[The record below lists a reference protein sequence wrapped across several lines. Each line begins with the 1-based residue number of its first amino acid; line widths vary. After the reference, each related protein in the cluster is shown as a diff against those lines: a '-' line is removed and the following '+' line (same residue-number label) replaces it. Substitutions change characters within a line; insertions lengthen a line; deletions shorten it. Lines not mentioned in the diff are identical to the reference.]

1 MDVRILPLLCLRD
14 EKGSQMSGDL
24 FDFRPEVKTAAY
36 LAHAQRKVGA
46 KFFAVI
52 TLHGQNCNGN
62 RLYSQT
68 DFPVFF
74 RKSNLAII

>member
-1 MDVRILPLLCLRD
+1 MDVWILPLLCLRD

-24 FDFRPEVKTAAY
+24 FDFRPEVKTAVY

-52 TLHGQNCNGN
+52 TLHGQNCNGGVYTAK
-62 RLYSQT
+62 LISPCFSGSQT
-68 DFPVFF
+68 
-74 RKSNLAII
+74 